1 MFESLCGDEFLSNVT
16 LVTTMWGKLSSAAE
30 GDRLEGQLKE
40 KYWKHMID
48 EGSRCGRYHRDKESG
63 QKLIEELLPAL
74 KSNQNAVPRL
84 EKEMLEKGGLAN
96 TSAGM
101 ALQKRLTNE
110 NQMLQRRIREL
121 EKKATEDTPKG
132 RRALEEMVTKQGML
146 QRNAA
151 DEERLKRGTLS
162 RFILNSAAYFGKEV
176 LRDGARFWSNRDD
189 SMINRGARVWDGW
202 LNGAARV
209 VTGTYKPE

>member
-1 MFESLCGDEFLSNVT
+1 
-16 LVTTMWGKLSSAAE
+16 
-30 GDRLEGQLKE
+30 
-40 KYWKHMID
+40 
-48 EGSRCGRYHRDKESG
+48 
-63 QKLIEELLPAL
+63 
-74 KSNQNAVPRL
+74 
-84 EKEMLEKGGLAN
+84 
-96 TSAGM
+96 
-101 ALQKRLTNE
+101 
-110 NQMLQRRIREL
+110 MLQRRIREL

-162 RFILNSAAYFGKEV
+162 RFILSSAAYFGKEV

-189 SMINRGARVWDGW
+189 SMINRCARVWDGR

-209 VTGTYKPE
+209 LTGTYKPE